1 MSRPYLLEDEGKMQK
16 VGGRIE
22 KKKKQQQSDEIVDCG
37 NWGQTDKGEMLLII
51 YCLLTNYRGKEIAIQ
66 HNLIW

>member
-1 MSRPYLLEDEGKMQK
+1 MEKLSRSEGLTWPRADKFTTRLIFLMSRPYLLEDEGKMQK

-37 NWGQTDKGEMLLII
+37 N
-51 YCLLTNYRGKEIAIQ
+51 
-66 HNLIW
+66 

>member
-22 KKKKQQQSDEIVDCG
+22 KKKQQQSGDIVDCD
-37 NWGQTDKGEMLLII
+37 NWGQTDKGEKLHII
-51 YCLLTNYRGKEIAIQ
+51 YCLLTNYRGKK
-66 HNLIW
+66 